1 MKLELDQL
9 SECTVQ
15 SPEGVMQLNV
25 KMKLFEMKKNQLC
38 LEYDL
43 YSFGQVID
51 QFRKVFSFREVGH
64 ESD

>member
-1 MKLELDQL
+1 
-9 SECTVQ
+9 
-15 SPEGVMQLNV
+15 MQLNV
-25 KMKLFEMKKNQLC
+25 KMKLFEMKKNQIC